1 MTKILFIN
9 ASEYSNGNTSQLGH
23 QILTGIDYKIY
34 QLGQHFADDQFKE
47 FIAKMQAADVW
58 LIGTPVYWHNM
69 SEHLKTWFDR
79 MSEYP
84 QSMWYGKK

>member
-1 MTKILFIN
+1 MK
-9 ASEYSNGNTSQLGH
+9 
-23 QILTGIDYKIY
+23 
-34 QLGQHFADDQFKE
+34 
-47 FIAKMQAADVW
+47 AADVW
-58 LIGTPVYWHNM
+58 LIGIPVYWHNM